1 METQKY
7 SYSYLHCD
15 DKNFNKKTIDV
26 FKSNEFNGDDF
37 CFYILIKNIY
47 KIKIFKSNNL
57 SINFSMMLFLS
68 ISLSS
73 FNL

>member
-1 METQKY
+1 MFLIIIIKY
-7 SYSYLHCD
+7 FLFIFYLYLILRLISSY
-15 DKNFNKKTIDV
+15 
-26 FKSNEFNGDDF
+26 
-37 CFYILIKNIY
+37 YIINIY

-73 FNL
+73 FNLLNLLVL